1 MLESSMLCRPRSYL
15 DETSQFEPT
24 AILEDSQSTIC
35 IAQNAQYQSKTKHI
49 HIKYRYVR
57 EKVLDSTV
65 ELKYCPTSEMF
76 ADILTKG
83 LTYNNFLRFREMSEV
98 KEQSDFE

>member
-1 MLESSMLCRPRSYL
+1 MSGY
-15 DETSQFEPT
+15 
-24 AILEDSQSTIC
+24 
-35 IAQNAQYQSKTKHI
+35 NK
-49 HIKYRYVR
+49 YVR